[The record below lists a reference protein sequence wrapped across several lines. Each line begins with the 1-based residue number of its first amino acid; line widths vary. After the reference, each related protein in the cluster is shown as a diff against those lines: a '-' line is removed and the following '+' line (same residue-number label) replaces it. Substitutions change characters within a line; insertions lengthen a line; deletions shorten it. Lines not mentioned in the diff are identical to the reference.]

1 MPKGKDTSRH
11 PNRRVDN
18 VVFGNFGHPMQN
30 HPAFLASRGMLSQ
43 ADKSKEVRTQLA
55 SSVPENAI
63 DIMAL
68 KDLPSDHPVF
78 QNQPKF
84 PKAAYEVS
92 EQDEV
97 EMAKKRDDAPV
108 HGIPRPTEYTKK
120 GKEKNPSIEA
130 VQRQVIARK
139 VAEENSNLHKKTH
152 VKTGDD
158 APAKGIPR
166 PKLTKKEMDY

>member
-1 MPKGKDTSRH
+1 MANGEDTRHH

-30 HPAFLASRGMLSQ
+30 HPAFMASRGMLPKKVEGI
-43 ADKSKEVRTQLA
+43 DEPV
-55 SSVPENAI
+55 
-63 DIMAL
+63 DIMKM

-108 HGIPRPTEYTKK
+108 HGIPRP
-120 GKEKNPSIEA
+120 S
-130 VQRQVIARK
+130 
-139 VAEENSNLHKKTH
+139 
-152 VKTGDD
+152 TGDD
-158 APAKGIPR
+158 APVKGIPR
-166 PKLTKKEMDY
+166 PKLTKEEMED